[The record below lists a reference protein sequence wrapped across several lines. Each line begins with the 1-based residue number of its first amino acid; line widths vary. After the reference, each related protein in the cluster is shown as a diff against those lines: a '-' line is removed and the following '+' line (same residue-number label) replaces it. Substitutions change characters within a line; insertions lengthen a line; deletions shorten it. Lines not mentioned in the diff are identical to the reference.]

1 MRSRSLTYKKTLI
14 LLCDNYPL
22 SAGEFFID
30 DEMRVIAPRFDK
42 VILYTASAKSDVQQQ
57 QYRRNAY
64 DFWKENLE
72 AGKNYEVFSCLMVS
86 CDINNTNNTSYKNVI

>member
-30 DEMRVIAPRFDK
+30 DEMRVIAPQFEK
-42 VILYTASAKSDVQQQ
+42 VIVTHP
-57 QYRRNAY
+57 AY
-64 DFWKENLE
+64 QPCTHL
-72 AGKNYEVFSCLMVS
+72 SLRC
-86 CDINNTNNTSYKNVI
+86 CDEYHYPIL